1 MAFVEIIGQQP
12 LIEVSSTEPAEVIIT
27 PGSSI
32 RMNVVVD
39 SKTAS
44 NITITASQGLPG
56 AQGVQGPPG
65 PNQVTTSTS
74 TNITGILAGNGTTVE
89 EAQMASGRLLGR
101 SSSGTGDIEQITV
114 GVGLQLSG
122 GNLISTATGVPS
134 GTASGTDTY
143 AATIANVTGYNTN
156 DGFIIKFTNANT
168 GTATLNINGLG
179 AKNIFKSVNVALSS
193 GDIKAGQEL
202 VVVYD
207 GVNFQAIGLA
217 PTKAEVGLGNVDNT
231 SDLNKPISTATQ
243 TALNGKE
250 NTITPGTTS
259 QYFRGDKT
267 FQTLD
272 KNAVGLGNVDNTSDA
287 NKPISTATQTA
298 LNAKQDTLVSGNN
311 IKSVNNNSLVG
322 SGNLDVGTVTSVGL
336 TMPTGF
342 NVANSPVTG
351 SNTLAVTG
359 AGTAAQYIR
368 GDGSLGNFPSSP
380 SGGGSSIT
388 YYLNGSVNAS
398 VGGYKQLSKTPIIG
412 TGTNIS
418 TSSNGVIAQFLT
430 DAGDPGIINIPSGAW
445 LIDFYFSASVAGG
458 TPSFYVELLKY
469 DGSTFTSIASNS
481 ATPEFIL
488 NGTSVDLY
496 TTSISVPQTTL
507 TVTDRLAIRVYV
519 DCDGKTLTLYTENP
533 NLSQVITTLSTGVAT
548 INNLSAQVQ
557 FFATG
562 TSGTD
567 FGISSTSA
575 THTFNLP
582 VASASN
588 TGKLSSTDWSTF
600 NDKPNGYYQ
609 NTTPT
614 GTIPLESIWV
624 HSDTGIQYIYI
635 NDGNSNQ
642 WVQSTLPLGP
652 QGPQGANG
660 TNTVNSL
667 TATTFSG
674 LLKGNGST
682 LSATTVGAELGYTP
696 ENVANKEN
704 VTLDSSSTK
713 YPTNN
718 LVKTSL
724 DSFADDV
731 DYAIMTNQR
740 ILFNF

>member
-12 LIEVSSTEPAEVIIT
+12 LVEVSASEPAEVTIT
-27 PGSSI
+27 PGSNI
-32 RMNVVVD
+32 RMNVVV
-39 SKTAS
+39 SS
-44 NITITASQGLPG
+44 NAATNVSITASQG
-56 AQGVQGPPG
+56 VQGPTGAPG
-65 PNQVTTSTS
+65 PNQVTTSTA

-89 EAQMASGRLLGR
+89 EAQISSGRLLGR
-101 SSSGTGDIEQITV
+101 SSAGTGDIEQITI
-114 GVGLQLSG
+114 GAGLQLSG
-122 GNLISTATGVPS
+122 GQLISTATGVPS

-156 DGFIIKFTNANT
+156 DGFIIKFTNSNT
-168 GTATLNINGLG
+168 GAATLNINGLG

-243 TALNGKE
+243 TALN
-250 NTITPGTTS
+250 
-259 QYFRGDKT
+259 
-267 FQTLD
+267 
-272 KNAVGLGNVDNTSDA
+272 
-287 NKPISTATQTA
+287 
-298 LNAKQDTLVSGNN
+298 AKQDTLVSGTN
-311 IKSVNNNSLVG
+311 IKTVNGNSLVG
-322 SGNLDVGTVTSVGL
+322 SGGINVGTVTSVGL
-336 TMPTGF
+336 TMPSAFT
-342 NVANSPVTG
+342 VANSPVTG
-351 SNTLAVTG
+351 SGSINVTG
-359 AGTAAQYIR
+359 AGSASQYIR
-368 GDGSLGNFPSSP
+368 GDGTLATLSSNV

-388 YYLNGSVNAS
+388 YYLNSSVNAS
-398 VGGYKQLSKTPIIG
+398 VGGYKQISKVPVIG
-412 TGTNIS
+412 AGTDIS
-418 TSSNGVIAQFLT
+418 TSTNGLIAQYLT
-430 DAGDPGIINIPSGAW
+430 DTGDPGVINIPSGGW
-445 LIDFYFSASVAGG
+445 LIDFYFSADSAGG

-481 ATPEFIL
+481 ATPEFIT
-488 NGTSVDLY
+488 NGTSVDFY
-496 TTSISVPQTTL
+496 STSISVPQTTL

-519 DCDGKTLTLYTENP
+519 DCSGKTITLHTENG
-533 NLSQVITTLSTGVAT
+533 NVSQFITTLSTGIAALNGL
-548 INNLSAQVQ
+548 IAQVQ
-557 FFATG
+557 YFGTG

-582 VASASN
+582 VASATN

-614 GTIPLESIWV
+614 GTIPLESTWI
-624 HSDTGIQYIYI
+624 HSDTGIAYKYI

-667 TATTFSG
+667 TATTFNG
-674 LLKGNGST
+674 LLKGNGSVV
-682 LSATTVGAELGYTP
+682 SATNVLTEIGFTP

-704 VTLDSSSTK
+704 ATLDTSSTK

>member
-1 MAFVEIIGQQP
+1 MALVEIIGQQP
-12 LIEVSSTEPAEVIIT
+12 LVEVSASEPAEVIIT
-27 PGSSI
+27 PGTKI
-32 RMNVVVD
+32 QMNVVV
-39 SKTAS
+39 SS
-44 NITITASQGLPG
+44 NTPTSVSITASQG
-56 AQGVQGPPG
+56 VQGPTGAPG

-89 EAQMASGRLLGR
+89 EAQVASGRLLGR
-101 SSSGTGDIEQITV
+101 SSSGTGDIEQITI
-114 GVGLQLSG
+114 GAGLQLSG
-122 GNLISTATGVPS
+122 GQLISTATGVPS

-156 DGFIIKFTNANT
+156 DGFIIKFTNSNT
-168 GTATLNINGLG
+168 GAATLNINGLG

-243 TALNGKE
+243 TALN
-250 NTITPGTTS
+250 
-259 QYFRGDKT
+259 
-267 FQTLD
+267 
-272 KNAVGLGNVDNTSDA
+272 
-287 NKPISTATQTA
+287 
-298 LNAKQDTLVSGNN
+298 AKQDTLVSGNN

-322 SGNLDVGTVTSVGL
+322 SGNLSVGTVTSVGL

-342 NVANSPVTG
+342 SVANSPVISAG
-351 SNTLAVTG
+351 TLAVTG

-398 VGGYKQLSKTPIIG
+398 VGGYKQLSKIPIIG
-412 TGTNIS
+412 SGTNIS

-430 DAGDPGIINIPSGAW
+430 DPGDPGIINIPSGGW
-445 LIDFYFSASVAGG
+445 IIDFYFSANSAGNN
-458 TPSFYVELLKY
+458 PSFYVELLKY

-481 ATPEFIL
+481 STPEFIL

-519 DCDGKTLTLYTENP
+519 NCDGKTITLYTENP
-533 NLSQVITTLSTGVAT
+533 NLSQVITTLSTGIAT
-548 INNLSAQVQ
+548 LNNLSTQVQ

-567 FGISSTSA
+567 FGISSTSD

-582 VASASN
+582 IASATN

-600 NDKPNGYYQ
+600 N
-609 NTTPT
+609 
-614 GTIPLESIWV
+614 
-624 HSDTGIQYIYI
+624 
-635 NDGNSNQ
+635 
-642 WVQSTLPLGP
+642 
-652 QGPQGANG
+652 
-660 TNTVNSL
+660 
-667 TATTFSG
+667 
-674 LLKGNGST
+674 
-682 LSATTVGAELGYTP
+682 
-696 ENVANKEN
+696 NKEN
-704 VTLDSSSTK
+704 AITPGITSQYYRGDKTFQALDKAAVGLGNVDNTSDLNKPISTDTQTALNGKQNTLTNPVTGTG
-713 YPTNN
+713 TNN
-718 LVKTSL
+718 ELAFFNSTGSTIASLSTATYPNLTELTYLKGVTS
-724 DSFADDV
+724 SIQTQINAIEADTV
-731 DYAIMTNQR
+731 GGSLY
-740 ILFNF
+740 LFYSY

>member
-1 MAFVEIIGQQP
+1 MALVEIIGQQP
-12 LIEVSSTEPAEVIIT
+12 LVEVSASEPAEVIIT
-27 PGSSI
+27 PGTKI
-32 RMNVVVD
+32 QMNVVV
-39 SKTAS
+39 SS
-44 NITITASQGLPG
+44 NTPTSVSITASQG
-56 AQGVQGPPG
+56 VQGPTGAPG

-89 EAQMASGRLLGR
+89 EAQVASGRLLGR
-101 SSSGTGDIEQITV
+101 SSSGTGDIEQITI
-114 GVGLQLSG
+114 GAGLQLSG
-122 GNLISTATGVPS
+122 GQLISTATGVPS

-156 DGFIIKFTNANT
+156 DGFIIKFTNSNT
-168 GTATLNINGLG
+168 GAATLNINGLG

-243 TALNGKE
+243 TALN
-250 NTITPGTTS
+250 
-259 QYFRGDKT
+259 
-267 FQTLD
+267 
-272 KNAVGLGNVDNTSDA
+272 
-287 NKPISTATQTA
+287 
-298 LNAKQDTLVSGNN
+298 AKQDTLVSGNN

-322 SGNLDVGTVTSVGL
+322 SGNLSVGTVTSVGL

-342 NVANSPVTG
+342 SVANSPVISAG
-351 SNTLAVTG
+351 TLAVTG

-398 VGGYKQLSKTPIIG
+398 VGGYKQLSKIPIIG
-412 TGTNIS
+412 SGTNIS
-418 TSSNGVIAQFLT
+418 TSNGVIAQFLT
-430 DAGDPGIINIPSGAW
+430 DPGDPGIINIPSGGW
-445 LIDFYFSASVAGG
+445 IIDFYFSANSAGNN
-458 TPSFYVELLKY
+458 PSFYVELLKY

-481 ATPEFIL
+481 STPEFIL

-519 DCDGKTLTLYTENP
+519 NCDGKTITLYTENP
-533 NLSQVITTLSTGVAT
+533 NLSQVITTLSTGIAT
-548 INNLSAQVQ
+548 LNNLSTQVQ

-567 FGISSTSA
+567 FGISSTSD

-582 VASASN
+582 IASATN

-600 NDKPNGYYQ
+600 N
-609 NTTPT
+609 
-614 GTIPLESIWV
+614 
-624 HSDTGIQYIYI
+624 
-635 NDGNSNQ
+635 
-642 WVQSTLPLGP
+642 
-652 QGPQGANG
+652 
-660 TNTVNSL
+660 
-667 TATTFSG
+667 
-674 LLKGNGST
+674 
-682 LSATTVGAELGYTP
+682 
-696 ENVANKEN
+696 NKEN
-704 VTLDSSSTK
+704 AITPGITSQYYRGDKTFQALDKAAVGLGNVDNTSDLNKPISTDTQTALNGKQNTLTNPVTGTG
-713 YPTNN
+713 TNN
-718 LVKTSL
+718 ELAFFNSTGSTIASLSTATYPNLTELTYLKGVTS
-724 DSFADDV
+724 SIQTQINAIEADTV
-731 DYAIMTNQR
+731 GGSLY
-740 ILFNF
+740 LFYSY